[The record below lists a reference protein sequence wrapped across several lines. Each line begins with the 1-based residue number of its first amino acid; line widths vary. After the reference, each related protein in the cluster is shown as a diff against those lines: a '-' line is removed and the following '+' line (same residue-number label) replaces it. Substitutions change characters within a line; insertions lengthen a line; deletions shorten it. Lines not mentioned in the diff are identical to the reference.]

1 MARQHGTKLVT
12 CIWTSSLSPAHS
24 TLVVVWLYSTPGMHE
39 RRVSHCRGFGSLR
52 ITAAATTATHSHTAT
67 QPHSHTATH
76 THTHS
81 TAHPQGGFVAPE
93 PGPRHARRCECRLLR
108 VQLGKGAQAPGQCNP
123 ADGYSLSVDGFIA
136 SSGMC
141 DEHVG

>member
-24 TLVVVWLYSTPGMHE
+24 TLVVVWLYSTLGMHE
-39 RRVSHCRGFGSLR
+39 RCVSHCRG
-52 ITAAATTATHSHTAT
+52 T
-67 QPHSHTATH
+67 
-76 THTHS
+76 
-81 TAHPQGGFVAPE
+81 GGFVAPE